1 MACLPFYILV
11 VAEIMAVTEV
21 AEVVVDLVEVV
32 VEEEDLVVE
41 VVVEVDL
48 VVEEVDLVVEVEVEV
63 VEDPEVAVV
72 EEVEVAV
79 VEEVEVAVVED
90 LEVAVVEDLE
100 VAVVEDLEVA
110 VVEMDLEAVPTVEM
124 DLEEA
129 VVEMDLEVAVV
140 EMDLEVAVVEM
151 GLEVAV
157 VEMDLEAVPI
167 VEMGLEAVVEVAV
180 QETMPQQQVPKVAG
194 TSSEYDSLYHSFHS
208 QLILFIH
215 ICLSYLLSGGG
226 VPSGAEHSRNAN
238 EPARKGALV
247 LVGAAAVAGAA
258 MAMAAYRKR
267 TVVTKSH
274 PLNGAVGRRMNLFS
288 NMAGHHR
295 NAARPDRLAEI
306 QVDDNYHH
314 ADEIQMV

>member
-140 EMDLEVAVVEM
+140 EM

-274 PLNGAVGRRMNLFS
+274 PLKGAVGRRMNLFS